1 MKIQSMFRK
10 DIDRPINGVIKVM
23 QTDDENRKQELE
35 EYVITRELRRH
46 FGVFYDNYEKSIDG
60 PTDKMGVWISGFFGS
75 GKSHFLKILSYLLAN
90 DIVEGKHAI
99 DYFEDK
105 FDYDPYRFDMM
116 KRISKTPTSV
126 ILFNID
132 AKSPMGKDQDA
143 ILRVFTK
150 VFYEHCGYYG
160 DDMKVASFERFL
172 DGQGK
177 LDDFKRVFEEI
188 NGESW
193 ESTREAFAFWEDDIV
208 EALTRVTDISDQA
221 ARNWFNGE
229 ETAELSID
237 RLAREISEYVDK
249 QDKNFHLIFLVDE
262 IGQYIG
268 DNSGLMLNL
277 QTVVEELGSKC
288 AGKVW
293 VIVTSQEDI
302 DSVTHVKGNDFSKI
316 QGRFNTRLSLSS
328 ASVDEVIKRR
338 ILAKT
343 DEAAA
348 LLRLVY
354 NQNASGMR
362 NLFTFDKNNTVADLK
377 GYSSEDEFV
386 ESYPFVPYQFKL
398 LQDVLVQVRKHGS
411 SGKHLS
417 GGERSMLS
425 AFQEAAQKEKDL
437 DENSFVPFYRFYDT
451 VHTFLDGAIRR
462 VIDRADTAAVK
473 GDGLKREDV
482 DVLKLLFLIRYVDGI
497 APNIENLATLMIDSI
512 HADKITMRRAI
523 QESLD
528 RLVHENYVSRNGEN
542 YLFLTDEEQDI
553 NREIRNTVVDP
564 SDVIHMVGQIAFAD
578 IYPSRKY
585 RYKGRYDFSFDPMV
599 DSALIGQPSSDIR
612 MRLVTLASDLA
623 ENDPDSRLI
632 LQSRAGNEAIALLST
647 DYDYYHELEE
657 VLRITKYI
665 KQRNISQLPE
675 SIRKIIQGK
684 QTEAKEREKSA
695 GSLLREAIVKGTWF
709 ISGERAA
716 IRATNAKDAMDQAMN
731 RLIEDVYNKLNY
743 VGGFVQS
750 DSEIQRI
757 LTSSDVQE
765 SMLGVETS
773 NARAIDD
780 IEQFLEVR
788 ARMHM
793 QVTVGEIQK
802 RYQAAPYGWREID
815 IAALLAQM
823 IRAQKL
829 QLIYGGA
836 ALMPGDRKT
845 VDCLRKRSE
854 VDKTIVRQ
862 KKEPG
867 KELKDKARKL
877 AAELFGV
884 MDLKPDADNLCGQI
898 QNLLESA
905 RKRNGDAASN
915 YGGSIPFP
923 GRNVID
929 KGKQAFDAVLSKKG
943 DNVAFLEAF
952 TRLDDELLDWSEDF
966 GEVEFFFKNQAQIF
980 RDAWKLCERVHRES
994 TYFTDE
1000 QDALGAVRTMAEIL
1014 KMPKPYRRIVEL
1026 PTLSQTVNE
1035 AYKRINDVR
1044 LTRVEETIVQARGDI
1059 HTLAGEDPDFKPYI
1073 IASDA
1078 ELDRRKQQALSAENP
1093 TLLDAM
1099 ITQIITY
1106 KDTECRKLEQLIANK
1121 HKDSGGSGDK
1131 GKALRVKT
1139 LRRYDLLPQK
1149 RLTSP
1154 EEINAYVEA
1163 LRRELVKALD
1173 ECDVI
1178 QMN

>member
-1 MKIQSMFRK
+1 MKIQSMFKK
-10 DIDRPINGVIKVM
+10 DIERPINGVIKVM

-46 FGVFYDNYEKSIDG
+46 FGAFYDNYEKSIDG

-90 DIVEGKHAI
+90 DVVEGKRAI

-116 KRISKTPTSV
+116 KRISKTPTKV

-177 LDDFKRVFEEI
+177 FDAFKRTFEEI
-188 NGESW
+188 NGDTW
-193 ESTREAFAFWEDDIV
+193 ENTREAFAFWEDDIV
-208 EALTRVTDISDQA
+208 AALTQVTDISEQA

-229 ETAELSID
+229 ETADLSID
-237 RLAREISEYVDK
+237 RLAREIKEYVDK
-249 QDKNFHLIFLVDE
+249 QAPDFHLIFLVDE

-277 QTVVEELGSKC
+277 QTVVEELGAKC

-328 ASVDEVIKRR
+328 ASVDEVIKER

-343 DEAAA
+343 DEAAT
-348 LLRLVY
+348 LLKLVY

-362 NLFTFDKNNTVADLK
+362 NLFTFSVGTIADLK
-377 GYSSEDEFV
+377 GYSSENEFI

-425 AFQEAAQKEKDL
+425 AFQEAAQKEKGL

-462 VIDRADTAAVK
+462 VIDRADTAATK
-473 GDGLKREDV
+473 GDGLKPQDV
-482 DVLKLLFLIRYVDGI
+482 DVLKLLFLVRYVDGI
-497 APNIENLATLMIDSI
+497 APNLENLATLMIDNI
-512 HADKITMRRAI
+512 HADKISMRRSI

-553 NREIRNTVVDP
+553 NREIRNTPVDP
-564 SDVIHMVGQIAFAD
+564 SEVIHMVGQIAFAD
-578 IYPSRKY
+578 IYPGRKY
-585 RYKGRYDFSFDPMV
+585 TYKGRYPFAYDPMV
-599 DSALIGQPSSDIR
+599 DSALIGQPSSDIK
-612 MRLVTLASDLA
+612 MRLVTIASDLT

-647 DYDYYHELEE
+647 EYDYYHELEE
-657 VLRITKYI
+657 SIRITKYI

-695 GSLLREAIVKGTWF
+695 VGLLREAITKASWY
-709 ISGERAA
+709 ISGERVS
-716 IRATNAKDAMDQAMN
+716 IRATNAKDAMDQALN
-731 RLIEDVYNKLNY
+731 RLIEDVYSKLNY
-743 VGGFVQS
+743 VGGFAQS
-750 DSEIQRI
+750 DADIQKI
-757 LTSSDVQE
+757 LTASTAQE
-765 SMLGVETS
+765 TMAGIESA
-773 NARAIDD
+773 NAQALND
-780 IEQFLEVR
+780 IEQFLDVR
-788 ARMHM
+788 KRMNI

-815 IAALLAQM
+815 IAALLAQLVH
-823 IRAQKL
+823 AQKL

-836 ALMPGDRKT
+836 TLLPTERRT

-854 VDKTIVRQ
+854 VDKTVVRR

-867 KELKDKARKL
+867 DELKKKAKKL

-884 MDLKPDADNLCGQI
+884 MDLKSDADSMCGQI
-898 QNLLESA
+898 QTLLDDF
-905 RKRNGDAASN
+905 RRRNNEASSN
-915 YGGSIPFP
+915 YGGSIVFP

-929 KGKQAFDAVLSKKG
+929 KGKQTFDAIFSKKG
-943 DNVAFLEAF
+943 DNEAFLEAF
-952 TRLDDELLDWSEDF
+952 TRLDDELLDWSDDF
-966 GEVEFFFKNQAQIF
+966 KEVEFFFKNQAQIF
-980 RDAWKLCERVHRES
+980 KDAWKLCERVQRES
-994 TYFTDE
+994 NYFTDE
-1000 QDALGAVRTMAEIL
+1000 QQALSDARTMAEIL

-1026 PTLSQTVNE
+1026 PTLSQTVNA
-1035 AYKRINDVR
+1035 AYKRINDAR
-1044 LTRVEETIVQARGDI
+1044 LERVEETIVQARGDI
-1059 HTLAGEDPDFKPYI
+1059 HTLAGDDPDFKPYI

-1078 ELDRRKQQALSAENP
+1078 ELDRRKQQALAAENP

-1121 HKDSGGSGDK
+1121 HKDTSAPEK
-1131 GKALRVKT
+1131 KALRVKT

-1149 RLTSP
+1149 RLSSP

-1163 LRRELVKALD
+1163 LRRELVKALN

>member
-1 MKIQSMFRK
+1 MKIQSMFKKR
-10 DIDRPINGVIKVM
+10 IDRPINGVIKVM

-46 FGVFYDNYEKSIDG
+46 FGSFYDNYEKSIDG

-90 DIVEGKHAI
+90 EEVEGKRAI
-99 DYFEDK
+99 DYFEEK
-105 FDYDPYRFDMM
+105 FDYDPYRYDMM
-116 KRISKTPTSV
+116 KRISKTPTQV

-177 LDDFKRVFEEI
+177 LEAFKSAFEEI
-188 NGESW
+188 NGDTW
-193 ESTREAFAFWEDDIV
+193 ENTREAFAFWEDDIV
-208 EALTRVTDISDQA
+208 EALTRVTDISDQT

-237 RLAREISEYVDK
+237 RLAREISEYV
-249 QDKNFHLIFLVDE
+249 QRQAPGFHLIFLVDE

-328 ASVDEVIKRR
+328 ASVDEVIKER
-338 ILAKT
+338 ILSKT

-354 NQNASGMR
+354 HQNASAMR

-425 AFQEAAQKEKDL
+425 AFQEAAQKEMEQ

-462 VIDRADTAAVK
+462 VIDRADTAASK
-473 GDGLKREDV
+473 GDGLKSQDV

-497 APNIENLATLMIDSI
+497 GPNIENLATLMIDNI

-528 RLVHENYVSRNGEN
+528 RLVQENYVSRNGEN

-553 NREIRNTVVDP
+553 NRDIRNTSVDP
-564 SDVIHMVGQIAFAD
+564 SEVIHMIGQIAFAD
-578 IYPSRKY
+578 IYPGRKF
-585 RYKGRYDFSFDPMV
+585 RYKARYDFPYDPMV
-599 DSALIGQPSSDIR
+599 DGALIGQPSSDIR
-612 MRLVTLASDLA
+612 LRLVTIASDLT

-647 DYDYYHELEE
+647 EFDYYHELEE
-657 VLRITKYI
+657 SIRISKYI

-684 QTEAKEREKSA
+684 QTEAKEREKTA
-695 GSLLREAIVKGTWF
+695 GGLLREAITKAVWY
-709 ISGERAA
+709 ISGERVA
-716 IRATNAKDAMDQAMN
+716 IRATTAKDAMDQALN
-731 RLIEDVYNKLNY
+731 RHL
-743 VGGFVQS
+743 GHFVRCDFAHS
-750 DSEIQRI
+750 HHLRTGPIRR
-757 LTSSDVQE
+757 TSQ
-765 SMLGVETS
+765 
-773 NARAIDD
+773 N
-780 IEQFLEVR
+780 
-788 ARMHM
+788 
-793 QVTVGEIQK
+793 
-802 RYQAAPYGWREID
+802 
-815 IAALLAQM
+815 
-823 IRAQKL
+823 
-829 QLIYGGA
+829 
-836 ALMPGDRKT
+836 
-845 VDCLRKRSE
+845 
-854 VDKTIVRQ
+854 RQ
-862 KKEPG
+862 W
-867 KELKDKARKL
+867 L
-877 AAELFGV
+877 
-884 MDLKPDADNLCGQI
+884 
-898 QNLLESA
+898 
-905 RKRNGDAASN
+905 
-915 YGGSIPFP
+915 
-923 GRNVID
+923 
-929 KGKQAFDAVLSKKG
+929 
-943 DNVAFLEAF
+943 
-952 TRLDDELLDWSEDF
+952 
-966 GEVEFFFKNQAQIF
+966 
-980 RDAWKLCERVHRES
+980 
-994 TYFTDE
+994 
-1000 QDALGAVRTMAEIL
+1000 
-1014 KMPKPYRRIVEL
+1014 
-1026 PTLSQTVNE
+1026 
-1035 AYKRINDVR
+1035 
-1044 LTRVEETIVQARGDI
+1044 
-1059 HTLAGEDPDFKPYI
+1059 
-1073 IASDA
+1073 
-1078 ELDRRKQQALSAENP
+1078 
-1093 TLLDAM
+1093 
-1099 ITQIITY
+1099 
-1106 KDTECRKLEQLIANK
+1106 
-1121 HKDSGGSGDK
+1121 
-1131 GKALRVKT
+1131 
-1139 LRRYDLLPQK
+1139 
-1149 RLTSP
+1149 
-1154 EEINAYVEA
+1154 
-1163 LRRELVKALD
+1163 
-1173 ECDVI
+1173 
-1178 QMN
+1178 